1 MTILIAH
8 EAEHQ
13 VQGPAVVAPTLSIMQ
28 SQIPLPPKLELSGNL
43 AQNWKRWRQLWDS
56 YGIVSEINQRPKE
69 YQVATFITCIGMEDL
84 EVYNGLPFKQEQ
96 DKNDPKE
103 ILRLMEEYF
112 VGKTNI
118 IYERYIF
125 NNKSQELAETF
136 DAYVSKLRK
145 LAGTC
150 NYEGICDELI
160 RDRIVCGIRDNTIR
174 KKLLQESELTL
185 DKCVNICRA
194 AEKTAAQLKTMSGH
208 EDVHFV
214 KQKQPNTTATT
225 KPQHNIRKQQQS
237 RPPRHQQGSK
247 SSVCKYCGKTHPFD
261 KYKCQMAKHAQNA
274 TRKIIL
280 LQFANKPKEKV
291 ESTL

>member
-1 MTILIAH
+1 MIDDLNYALH
-8 EAEHQ
+8 NLFQMSDNEAEHQ
-13 VQGPAVVAPTLSIMQ
+13 VQGPAVVAPTPSIMQ

-69 YQVATFITCIGMEDL
+69 YQVATFITCIGMEGL
-84 EVYNGLPFKQEQ
+84 EVYNGLPFKEEQ

-150 NYEGICDELI
+150 NYGGICDELI

-174 KKLLQESELTL
+174 HT
-185 DKCVNICRA
+185 
-194 AEKTAAQLKTMSGH
+194 
-208 EDVHFV
+208 
-214 KQKQPNTTATT
+214 QKIATGVRT
-225 KPQHNIRKQQQS
+225 D
-237 RPPRHQQGSK
+237 
-247 SSVCKYCGKTHPFD
+247 T
-261 KYKCQMAKHAQNA
+261 
-274 TRKIIL
+274 
-280 LQFANKPKEKV
+280 
-291 ESTL
+291 